1 MNIQNQPEQLNL
13 FFDSD
18 DKYLIDFDIIYSPE
32 KYIVTNSNFYQTSYL
47 SDIKN
52 WKIDKICM
60 IYGPKFSGKT
70 HLSYI
75 SHKKNQNSILI
86 NKNNHHLI
94 SDHSIFDQ
102 KDMIII
108 DDIEYLNEEVIFH
121 FFNYAKLSQK
131 FLLLSVE
138 ENFLKNIKLKDLKSR
153 IQSIPS
159 FELNF
164 IDEGLLNG
172 IIIKILSDYDIS
184 LSYSQLKFI
193 SMNLE
198 RSFEMINIF
207 TSKIKKFVFENS
219 KKITINQI
227 KNILNSMKI

>member
-1 MNIQNQPEQLNL
+1 
-13 FFDSD
+13 
-18 DKYLIDFDIIYSPE
+18 
-32 KYIVTNSNFYQTSYL
+32 
-47 SDIKN
+47 
-52 WKIDKICM
+52 
-60 IYGPKFSGKT
+60 
-70 HLSYI
+70 
-75 SHKKNQNSILI
+75 
-86 NKNNHHLI
+86 
-94 SDHSIFDQ
+94 
-102 KDMIII
+102 MIII

-153 IQSIPS
+153 IKSIPS